1 MTPMGMLARWCE
13 ADMRLRWTAR
23 IVLKTMK
30 TFGRSSVAV
39 ATYDRHVFVPKGKG
53 VGIPF
58 PKEEFEVPAD
68 AGAGFATGWA
78 LYSAAPIVVV
88 EIHFMRRDKDHPQ
101 AQLVRGFDLRAVT
114 DDGSIGASS
123 GALQLSQGIWPIFFV
138 ERSQLWR
145 ESCNEPK

>member
-1 MTPMGMLARWCE
+1 MTPMAVLARWCE

-30 TFGRSSVAV
+30 TFGKSSVAV

-53 VGIPF
+53 VGIHF
-58 PKEEFEVPAD
+58 PKEDFEVPAD
-68 AGAGFATGWA
+68 AGFATGWS

-88 EIHFMRRDKDHPQ
+88 EIHFMRREQGNPN
-101 AQLVRGFDLRAVT
+101 AQLVRTFDLRAVT

-123 GALQLSQGIWPIFFV
+123 GALQLSQGIWPVFFV

-145 ESCNEPK
+145 ESCNEQR